1 MRIDPQGVSSYKR
14 FEHILVL
21 EEHAIFK
28 LHCVQFHVV
37 TKRSQYTPSSV
48 VNMRQAVAYRRVK
61 TMEIQKPSSK
71 IKSGCVA
78 NEKWWFLKKF

>member
-28 LHCVQFHVV
+28 LHCV
-37 TKRSQYTPSSV
+37 
-48 VNMRQAVAYRRVK
+48 
-61 TMEIQKPSSK
+61 
-71 IKSGCVA
+71 
-78 NEKWWFLKKF
+78 